1 MFPTVSACE
10 TMCLVFKMWG
20 VYTFVYEIRTTGT
33 AHVNRIK
40 DKHSLALLARC
51 SVATVTSD
59 DGCCRIKGRT
69 AASSAASDHWLV
81 VGFLCLALTPIFG

>member
-1 MFPTVSACE
+1 MKPVCLRTFVFPTVSACE

-33 AHVNRIK
+33 ARVNRIK

-51 SVATVTSD
+51 SVATVTRLMMD
-59 DGCCRIKGRT
+59 
-69 AASSAASDHWLV
+69 AV
-81 VGFLCLALTPIFG
+81 VSKDARRRRLQIIGW